1 MEYLSKEE
9 KTNLENRLNIELSH
23 LENIIPTEDERV
35 DFRRSI
41 RDDNAIHSDI
51 EKAKELGFETTPI
64 VGPYY
69 PALIETISDNLQ
81 NIFQEYNPKLIQ
93 TGQKIEFLR
102 AIYPGDKA
110 ISTIEGYEGSLRDNN
125 LNVKMSIKRNGKKQA
140 IDLTAKFGIRKPA
153 DINLPGKL
161 LYTHEFSGEDEIT
174 SEDVS
179 NFYKGIRNEPLEK
192 MTNTQVISLGLAGL
206 LKFLRKLNEYNGT
219 NYIGAN
225 QGMNSAFI
233 SQAHPGD
240 FEVEIYK
247 LEKETQSRKGYS
259 YPFHVKV
266 KQDDEVKAYSN
277 IKCLSNGLLDVESL
291 CDK

>member
-9 KTNLENRLNIELSH
+9 KTNLENRLNIELSR

-51 EKAKELGFETTPI
+51 EKAKELGFDTTPL

-69 PALIETISDNLQ
+69 PALIEIVSENFAEILK
-81 NIFQEYNPKLIQ
+81 EYNPQLIQ
-93 TGQKIEFLR
+93 TGQKIEFIR
-102 AIYPGDKA
+102 AIYPGDKT
-110 ISTIEGYEGSLRDNN
+110 ISTIENYEGSLRDNN
-125 LNVKMSIKRNGKKQA
+125 LNVEMSIKRNGKKRA
-140 IDLTAKFGIRKPA
+140 IDLTAKFGIQKPA

-161 LYTHEFSGEDEIT
+161 LYTHEFSGEDELT

-192 MTNTQVISLGLAGL
+192 MTNTQVTSLGLAGL
-206 LKFLRKLNEYNGT
+206 LNFLKKLNEYHGT
-219 NYIGAN
+219 NYLGAN
-225 QGMNSAFI
+225 QGMNSTFI
-233 SQAHPGD
+233 SPAQPGD

-247 LEKETQSRKGYS
+247 LAEETQSRKGYS
-259 YPFHVKV
+259 FPFHVKV
-266 KQDDEVKAYSN
+266 KQDAEVKAYSN

-291 CDK
+291 CT